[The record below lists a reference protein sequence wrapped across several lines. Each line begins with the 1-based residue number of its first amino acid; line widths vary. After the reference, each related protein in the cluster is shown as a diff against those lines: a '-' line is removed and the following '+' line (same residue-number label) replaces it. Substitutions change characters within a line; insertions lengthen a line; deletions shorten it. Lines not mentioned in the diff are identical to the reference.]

1 MTTDAI
7 ITPSVRLDPELRAKV
22 ADQQLRMVWS
32 HATIGTL
39 IATIFAVVMAL
50 HFAELFEWTQ
60 IKLWLA
66 AKIMIAVPRM
76 AQAQIFRLQRSPGGA
91 GWRRATLW
99 MLFLDGIVWG
109 TAGLWLTGENS
120 ATTSLAIASLL
131 GIVCVATFGLQVSRM
146 ATASYVVP
154 IMVPM
159 IAGLLLREDAFGR
172 YYAAGLSLF
181 LFQVLVTATRSEA
194 KLAEV
199 FLLRI
204 HATRVSAEK
213 AEALDL
219 ARRQSAVKSR
229 FLGTVSHELRT
240 PIHGMLGIARLM
252 HVESPD
258 PLVKKRM
265 ELIEAT
271 GTHLL
276 GLVTDLI
283 DVSRAGSEQMR
294 IQRIAFNL
302 STEVQR
308 VAEIYEVRAAEK
320 GLAFSLESNLAE
332 DAWVLGDPARMRQ
345 VLHNL
350 LGNAIK
356 FTKEGA
362 VRLRVDQGSS
372 AGQLHFEVRDTGIG
386 VSEEDQKVIFN
397 AFEQVSLQEG
407 SARRE
412 GTGLGL
418 TIASEIARLLGGSI
432 AVRSKPGSG
441 SVFTFSAQFA
451 PISPPLTSTV
461 ESACETKEATTH
473 VQGRILLVEDNDVN
487 ALIASS
493 MLTNQGHRVERVC
506 DGAEAVHRAL
516 REIDRFDLI
525 LMDCMMPNMDGFQA
539 TESIRSQELAMG
551 SHRIPIIALS
561 AIIDED
567 VREKAIQAGM
577 DDALGKPFGNDEL
590 ADVIRPWLSRN
601 GNERQGASAHY
612 GREFT

>member
-1 MTTDAI
+1 
-7 ITPSVRLDPELRAKV
+7 
-22 ADQQLRMVWS
+22 
-32 HATIGTL
+32 
-39 IATIFAVVMAL
+39 
-50 HFAELFEWTQ
+50 
-60 IKLWLA
+60 
-66 AKIMIAVPRM
+66 
-76 AQAQIFRLQRSPGGA
+76 
-91 GWRRATLW
+91 
-99 MLFLDGIVWG
+99 
-109 TAGLWLTGENS
+109 
-120 ATTSLAIASLL
+120 
-131 GIVCVATFGLQVSRM
+131 
-146 ATASYVVP
+146 
-154 IMVPM
+154 
-159 IAGLLLREDAFGR
+159 
-172 YYAAGLSLF
+172 
-181 LFQVLVTATRSEA
+181 
-194 KLAEV
+194 
-199 FLLRI
+199 
-204 HATRVSAEK
+204 
-213 AEALDL
+213 
-219 ARRQSAVKSR
+219 
-229 FLGTVSHELRT
+229 
-240 PIHGMLGIARLM
+240 
-252 HVESPD
+252 
-258 PLVKKRM
+258 
-265 ELIEAT
+265 
-271 GTHLL
+271 
-276 GLVTDLI
+276 
-283 DVSRAGSEQMR
+283 
-294 IQRIAFNL
+294 
-302 STEVQR
+302 
-308 VAEIYEVRAAEK
+308 
-320 GLAFSLESNLAE
+320 
-332 DAWVLGDPARMRQ
+332 MRQ

-525 LMDCMMPNMDGFQA
+525 LMDFMMPNMDGFQA